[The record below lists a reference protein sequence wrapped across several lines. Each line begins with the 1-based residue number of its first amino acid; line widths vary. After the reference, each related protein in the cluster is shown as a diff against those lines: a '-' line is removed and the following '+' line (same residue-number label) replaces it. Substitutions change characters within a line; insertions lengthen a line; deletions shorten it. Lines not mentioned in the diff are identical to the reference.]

1 MAVTTSAVIG
11 IAAGAGN
18 AVQGFRASAE
28 AKNAAEKARG
38 EATKLM
44 NDARRRAEV
53 NNYEGLNIPLDAYEA
68 KFENNLAA
76 DRQAIEALQE
86 GDSRA
91 LAAGV
96 GKIGAQQN
104 TEAQATRFDMAEEM
118 FGMNK
123 MKADSKENIK
133 QQMVAIDVG
142 GATMADQIAYEEE
155 QRRMKGLEA
164 GMAGIGQVA
173 EGINT
178 LAPLYGKSTADKR
191 AEKMMGDKTMQTK
204 ALMAGIDIK
213 DKNAYLNWLNQ
224 QGITREM
231 TRNVTLGDPDTGSL
245 LEQFSLFGNSID

>member
-18 AVQGFRASAE
+18 AVQGFVSASQ

-44 NDARRRAEV
+44 NDARKRAEV

-96 GKIGAQQN
+96 GRIGAQQN
-104 TEAQATRFDMAEEM
+104 TEAQATRLDMADEM
-118 FGMNK
+118 FGLNK

-173 EGINT
+173 EGVGD

-191 AEKMMGDKTMQTK
+191 AGKMMENDKFIESMGYDPKKITYKQRQI
-204 ALMAGIDIK
+204 LFDRVAGS
-213 DKNAYLNWLNQ
+213 
-224 QGITREM
+224 GITGKEFRAGEESGYDLYDWDFD
-231 TRNVTLGDPDTGSL
+231 R
-245 LEQFSLFGNSID
+245 SLFD